1 MQKIFTFLVF
11 LLLWGNLAFSQ
22 QIPVTGVVKAPDG
35 STLPGVNVT
44 IKGTTT
50 GAVTDIDGRYKLS
63 VSSGNVLVFSYVG
76 YEPQEI
82 SVTTQSVIDITLK
95 DSKQE
100 LKEVVITALGLERK
114 TKSLGYSVQE
124 IAGDDMTKARESNVI
139 NSLNGKVSGV
149 TIVGTPSGVGSSARI
164 TIRGERSLL
173 MNKNQ
178 PLFVV
183 DGVPVSNEYN
193 GSSGRSNQEVD
204 YGNPAGMINPEDIE
218 SMTVLKGAN
227 ASALYG
233 SRAANG
239 VIVITTKSGQ
249 RKKTIGVTISSS
261 NMFQSVLRL
270 PDYQNKYGQGVDGKF
285 TFLDGN
291 GGGLR
296 DGTDESW
303 GPELNYI
310 VQASDLDAEGKMFG
324 IPQTVGQMLVIP
336 QFDSPRSV
344 AGYRGGDTKSPEAAG
359 STITATPW
367 DANPNNIKDF
377 FETGYI
383 RTHSIALDGANDLG
397 NFRVSYTR
405 SDEKGT
411 IPNTGLN
418 KNIIAFNGGYNL
430 SKKLSSKVTFNYID
444 LNSDNRPNLSYGT
457 ENIMY
462 LFNCWLDRGIDMNSL
477 KDYWQRGLEGT
488 QQYNFNY
495 NYHDNPYFQLYE
507 NTNGQ
512 KLNRIYGNVS
522 IKYDFTDWLYLQ
534 LRAGTDYSNDIRDRR
549 RAFSTQR
556 FKYGSYREEKITFQ
570 ENNFDVMLGIN
581 KLISAK
587 WNFNFIAG
595 ANAMNQ
601 SKKYLD
607 VMAPQLLV
615 PEIYS
620 INNSRVA
627 LAYKQEN
634 TEKQINSVFSAA
646 QFAFN
651 DLWFIDITAR
661 NDWSSTLP
669 KGNNSYFYPSISS
682 SFVVSEALTMPKWL
696 SSAKVRAGIAQ
707 VGNDTDP
714 YQLIQT
720 YNSAGSFGD
729 AFTYSELSVL
739 KNPELKPEISTST
752 EAGIDLKFLNNR
764 LGLSATYYYTMSKN
778 QILQIPLTI
787 SSGYSAKV
795 LNAGKIRNSGIE
807 LSLNLIPLQTSSF
820 QWDIDIN
827 WSKNNSEIVEL
838 KDDIKTFQIAS
849 NYVSIEAREGGR
861 MGDMYGYGFKRNP
874 AGEII
879 YSANG
884 RPQQT
889 TEKVLLGNYNP
900 DWISG
905 INNTFRYKNL
915 SMNILF
921 DIRHGGSVYSHTM
934 VVGREGGQLVETL
947 EGRANGYDLTKEGN
961 GVIGKGVVEI
971 TDANGN
977 VTGYAPNT
985 KQVSAREWHSA
996 FTNGRS
1002 LLEGA
1007 VFDASYVK
1015 LREIKIGYTIP
1026 NKVFGKMPFRDVN
1039 ISLVGRNLY
1048 LWTNVPHIDP
1058 ETSGLSGGTIV
1069 PGVEAMSMP
1078 SSRTYGFSISLKL

>member
-1 MQKIFTFLVF
+1 MQKFIYVLVS
-11 LLLWGNLAFSQ
+11 LLLFGNLAFSQ
-22 QIPVTGVVKAPDG
+22 QQTITGVVKAPDG
-35 STLPGVNVT
+35 STLPGVNVS

-50 GAVTDIDGRYKLS
+50 GTVTDIDGRYTLPVQSGS
-63 VSSGNVLVFSYVG
+63 VVLFSYIG
-76 YEPQEI
+76 YQPQEI
-82 SVTTQSVIDITLK
+82 KVTGSSAIDVTLQET
-95 DSKQE
+95 SQE
-100 LKEVVITALGLERK
+100 LKEVVITALGVERK

-124 IAGDDMTKARESNVI
+124 LGGDEMAKARESNVI
-139 NSLNGKVSGV
+139 NSLNAKVAGV
-149 TIVGTPSGVGSSARI
+149 TIVGTPSGVGSSSRI
-164 TIRGERSLL
+164 TIRGERSLN

-193 GSSGRSNQEVD
+193 GSSGRNNQEVD

-227 ASALYG
+227 AAALYG

-249 RKKTIGVTISSS
+249 RKKALGVSFSTSI
-261 NMFQSVLRL
+261 MFESVLRL
-270 PDYQNKYGQGVDGKF
+270 PDYQNKYGQGLDGKF
-285 TFLDGN
+285 SFVDGN

-303 GPELNYI
+303 GPELDHI
-310 VQASDLDAEGKMFG
+310 ITESDLDADGNMFG
-324 IPQTVGQMLVIP
+324 VPQTVGQMLVLP

-344 AGYRGGDTKSPEAAG
+344 AGYRGGDVSSPGAAG
-359 STITATPW
+359 STITPTRW
-367 DANPNNIKDF
+367 DSNPDNIKDF

-383 RTHSIALDGANDLG
+383 RTYSLALDGANDQG

-411 IPNTGLN
+411 IPNTGLS

-430 SKKLSSKVTFNYID
+430 SSKLSSKVTLNYV
-444 LNSDNRPNLSYGT
+444 NQKSDNRPNLSYGT

-462 LFNCWLDRGIDMNSL
+462 LFNCWLDRGIDLNSL
-477 KDYWQRGLEGT
+477 KDYWQKGLEGT

-512 KLNRIYGNVS
+512 HLDRIYGNVS

-534 LRAGTDYSNDIRDRR
+534 FRAGTDYSNDLRDRR

-570 ENNFDVMLGIN
+570 ENNLDVLLGMN
-581 KLISAK
+581 KLITPK
-587 WNFNFIAG
+587 WNVNVIIG
-595 ANAMNQ
+595 ANSMNQ
-601 SKKYLD
+601 NNKYLD

-615 PEIYS
+615 PDVYS
-620 INNSRVA
+620 LNNSRVA
-627 LAYKQEN
+627 LSYSQSN
-634 TEKQINSVFSAA
+634 TEKQIYSVFSAA
-646 QFAFN
+646 QLAYN
-651 DLWFIDITAR
+651 DYWFIDITAR

-669 KGNNSYFYPSISS
+669 EKNNSYFYPSISS
-682 SFVVSEALTMPKWL
+682 SLVVSDAFKLPAWL
-696 SSAKVRAGIAQ
+696 SYTKIRAGIAQ

-714 YQLIQT
+714 YQLTQP

-729 AFTYSELSVL
+729 SYTYSESSVL
-739 KNPELKPEISTST
+739 NNPNLKPEISTST
-752 EAGIDLKFLNNR
+752 EVGIDLKFFSNR
-764 LGLSATYYYTMSKN
+764 IGLSASYYYTMSRN
-778 QILQIPLTI
+778 QILQVPITI
-787 SSGYSAKV
+787 ASGYSAKV
-795 LNAGKIRNSGIE
+795 LNAGKIKNDGLE
-807 LSLNLIPLQTSSF
+807 LSLNLIPVKLASF
-820 QWDIDIN
+820 QWDIDVN

-838 KDDIKTFQIAS
+838 ADDIST
-849 NYVSIEAREGGR
+849 YVMATKYVTVEAREGGR
-861 MGDMYGYGFKRNP
+861 MGDMYGYGFQRSP
-874 AGEII
+874 DGEIL

-884 RPQQT
+884 RPKQSSD
-889 TEKVLLGNYNP
+889 KILLGNYNP
-900 DWISG
+900 DWLCG
-905 INNTFRYKNL
+905 INNTFRYKNI

-921 DIRHGGSVYSHTM
+921 DIRSGGNVYSHTM
-934 VVGREGGQLVETL
+934 VVGREGGQLIETL
-947 EGRANGYDLTKEGN
+947 EGRANGYDLSVEGN
-961 GVIGKGVVEI
+961 GVIGKGVVEV
-971 TDANGN
+971 TDADGT
-977 VTGYAPNT
+977 VTGYTPNT
-985 KQVSAREWHSA
+985 TKLSAREWNTA
-996 FTNGRS
+996 FTNGRA

-1007 VFDASYVK
+1007 VFDASFVK
-1015 LREIKIGYTIP
+1015 LREIKIGYSIP
-1026 NKVFGKMPFRDVN
+1026 NKVFGKMPLHDVN
-1039 ISLVGRNLY
+1039 FSLVGRNLF

-1078 SSRTYGFSISLKL
+1078 SSRTYGFSLSLKL